1 MHAFPLN
8 RRRWLQHAGFA
19 SAVTSAGLLAP
30 GWAAAS
36 PSAAAGLAVAQCVDL
51 SAAQQDVSRDFLIGS
66 RAAWQDI
73 NLRGG
78 LRGRRI
84 EHRVLETDGSAA
96 SLQAALGSVVSDPSC
111 VALSGCVGDAL
122 ARQLLALSQA
132 GRLNLAQAAPWLQN
146 ASLAI
151 DDKTF
156 PIFAAYQEQIVHA
169 CKSLSSMGMTTLG
182 AVYASPALH
191 NAWHAEVERIATSL
205 QLRLQTFKSTGDLR
219 ALGATLTAQSPA
231 MLLFVGG
238 TPELAQFA
246 QGLQKQARQ
255 RYLVALA
262 DVNLN
267 TLMQMGTARSTPV
280 IATQPV
286 PPVNASLPVVRRYRE
301 TLARLFDEAPSP
313 LGLAGFIAARYTFE
327 VLSTIEGA
335 VTRQSAL
342 SAFQKR
348 TELDVG
354 GFRVSFNAQHR
365 SAGYVTQSMMTPDGR
380 QIG

>member
-1 MHAFPLN
+1 M
-8 RRRWLQHAGFA
+8 
-19 SAVTSAGLLAP
+19 
-30 GWAAAS
+30 
-36 PSAAAGLAVAQCVDL
+36 
-51 SAAQQDVSRDFLIGS
+51 SRDFLIGS

-84 EHRVLETDGSAA
+84 EHRVLETDGSPA

-111 VALSGCVGDAL
+111 VALSGCVGDPL

-132 GRLNLAQAAPWLQN
+132 GRLTLAQAAPWLQN

-191 NAWHAEVERIATSL
+191 SAYHAEVERIAASL

-219 ALGATLTAQSPA
+219 ALGASLTAQSPA

-280 IATQPV
+280 

-313 LGLAGFIAARYTFE
+313 LGLAGFITARYTFE
-327 VLSTIEGA
+327 VLSTVEGA
-335 VTRQSAL
+335 VTQQSVL

-348 TELDVG
+348 TELNLG
-354 GFRVSFNAQHR
+354 GFRVSFNAQRR
-365 SAGYVTQSMMTPDGR
+365 SAGYVTQSMMTLDGR